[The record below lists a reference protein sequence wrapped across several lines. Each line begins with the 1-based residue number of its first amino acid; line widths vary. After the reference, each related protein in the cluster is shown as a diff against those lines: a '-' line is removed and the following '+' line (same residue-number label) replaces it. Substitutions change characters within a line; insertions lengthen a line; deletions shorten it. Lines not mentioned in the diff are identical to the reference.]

1 MKQIFDSLLHFV
13 RDQDSNRWSKWL
25 VKIIPSQ
32 DTAWYCNCILVFH
45 LFWIKVLKIMLSLNL
60 SMFLCHFC
68 KHNCYEVC
76 VTPIYLVDLI
86 HVSYLNYCDILFYL
100 WPKQWVFLVYY

>member
-1 MKQIFDSLLHFV
+1 VAVENYPLSRHGMVLQLYSCLPSIL
-13 RDQDSNRWSKWL
+13 DQSIENY
-25 VKIIPSQ
+25 VKPQSINI
-32 DTAWYCNCILVFH
+32 
-45 LFWIKVLKIMLSLNL
+45 
-60 SMFLCHFC
+60 LCHFC

-86 HVSYLNYCDILFYL
+86 PVSYLNYCDILFYL